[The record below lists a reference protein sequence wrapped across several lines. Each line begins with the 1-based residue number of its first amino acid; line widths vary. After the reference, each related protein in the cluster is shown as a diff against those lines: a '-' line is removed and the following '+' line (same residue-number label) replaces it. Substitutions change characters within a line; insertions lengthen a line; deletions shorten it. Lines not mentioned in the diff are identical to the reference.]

1 MILLFVHEIFMFDLP
16 KCKPVDIDGDQY
28 QVSDT
33 YHVGD
38 AVPSEAHYDVY
49 GNLFYVKY
57 RSENDGF
64 FYDIYVIKFKT
75 TSAEKITGKRIS
87 FTDLFRT
94 IILSQCKVWF
104 FMSVY
109 YYKIVSQ
116 KSNRGARLS

>member
-1 MILLFVHEIFMFDLP
+1 MKFFMILLFIHEIFMFDLP

-64 FYDIYVIKFKT
+64 FYDIYVIRFKT

-87 FTDLFRT
+87 FTDFYSVSLNFFSHVCKFVSILFS
-94 IILSQCKVWF
+94 I
-104 FMSVY
+104 
-109 YYKIVSQ
+109 
-116 KSNRGARLS
+116 A